1 MTKQKKPFGCPHT
14 QTAQQNICN
23 YNFTQFI
30 TKLKATRFNVSAW
43 LKVVLGGSLC

>member
-30 TKLKATRFNVSAW
+30 VIVKATSFHLAVRIR
-43 LKVVLGGSLC
+43 VVREGF